1 MEKLEL
7 KDLRLIKEKVIF
19 DTNFLLEKKLK
30 NFFGKK
36 DQLEKFSK
44 VADIIIPDMV
54 LKELSEWYRRNFEK
68 EKEQFLKMALP
79 NLLTHNTNSIKIED
93 NLKQLLELETTLF
106 QIIDLKNPKYL
117 FDMKELALKKEPP
130 FVPDDGS
137 DKGFKD
143 AYICFTVIEY
153 LEEIEDKYIFFVTN
167 DKLLKMAFSKYPNIR
182 VIENYDEFIKK
193 SISVLYDDYFISK
206 LKSEIDVDI
215 EKENIIDYLIDANEN
230 QILSICIN
238 DKNYVVEVDSGEIIS
253 HEIKGLDDESN

>member
-1 MEKLEL
+1 M
-7 KDLRLIKEKVIF
+7 IF

-36 DQLEKFSK
+36 DQLIKFSK

-54 LKELSEWYRRNFEK
+54 VQELLEWYKRNFEK

-79 NLLTHNTNSIKIED
+79 NVLSHNTDSIKIDETL
-93 NLKQLLELETTLF
+93 NQLLDLETGLF
-106 QIIDLKNPKYL
+106 QVIDLKNPKYI
-117 FDMKELALKKEPP
+117 FDMKQLALKKEPP

-182 VIENYDEFIKK
+182 VVESYDEFIQK
-193 SISVLYDDYFISK
+193 SISVLYDDYFIGK
-206 LKSEIDVDI
+206 LKSEIDAEI
-215 EKENIIDYLIDANEN
+215 KKENITEYSINENEN
-230 QILSICIN
+230 QILIIDME
-238 DKNYVVEVDSGEIIS
+238 DKKYIVEVDSQEIVDFK
-253 HEIKGLDDESN
+253 EEKNEA

>member
-1 MEKLEL
+1 M
-7 KDLRLIKEKVIF
+7 IKEKVIF

-36 DQLEKFSK
+36 DQLIKFSK

-54 LKELSEWYRRNFEK
+54 VQELLEWYKRNF

-79 NLLTHNTNSIKIED
+79 NVLSHNTDSIKIDETL
-93 NLKQLLELETTLF
+93 NQLLDLETGLF
-106 QIIDLKNPKYL
+106 QVIDLKNPKYI
-117 FDMKELALKKEPP
+117 FDMKQLALKKEPP

-182 VIENYDEFIKK
+182 VVESYDEFIQK
-193 SISVLYDDYFISK
+193 SISVLYDDYFIGK
-206 LKSEIDVDI
+206 LKSEIDAEI
-215 EKENIIDYLIDANEN
+215 KKENITEYSINENEN
-230 QILSICIN
+230 QILIIDME
-238 DKNYVVEVDSGEIIS
+238 DKKYIVEVDSQEIVDFK
-253 HEIKGLDDESN
+253 EEKNEA